1 MKKIHVRNA
10 RVFDSVNGG
19 VSPPAS
25 IVIDDGK
32 FLDVIVGGT
41 HVEAAIEIDAQ
52 GRVATPGLIDCHV
65 HVTAVDHDA
74 FALAQQPPSLITAK
88 SKSILEGMLQRG
100 FTTVRDA
107 AGADFGLREAVEKG
121 HFVGPR
127 LFISGWP
134 ISQTGGHGDFRR
146 QGMQELVCTCA
157 GLGLFGAIADG
168 EAAVRKAVR
177 EQLRNGANQIK
188 VMAGGGVASPT
199 DPIDGTQYSI
209 GELRAIVEE
218 AEAANTYVLAHAYS
232 PRAITRAVDAG
243 IRTIE
248 HGNLL
253 DEHSARS
260 MRAHAAILVPTL
272 ATYAALFS
280 EGQRLGWSAAMLEK
294 LERVRAAGLNGIRL
308 ARSEGVPVAFGTDLL
323 GEMHALQSS
332 EFTLRAEVLTA
343 TEILQSATSV
353 AAQLLRQEG
362 VLGVIASGA
371 VADLLIMDGDPSQ
384 DCGVLAD
391 PQKNLRLVMQGGRI
405 AHNFLS

>member
-1 MKKIHVRNA
+1 
-10 RVFDSVNGG
+10 
-19 VSPPAS
+19 
-25 IVIDDGK
+25 
-32 FLDVIVGGT
+32 
-41 HVEAAIEIDAQ
+41 
-52 GRVATPGLIDCHV
+52 
-65 HVTAVDHDA
+65 
-74 FALAQQPPSLITAK
+74 
-88 SKSILEGMLQRG
+88 
-100 FTTVRDA
+100 
-107 AGADFGLREAVEKG
+107 
-121 HFVGPR
+121 
-127 LFISGWP
+127 
-134 ISQTGGHGDFRR
+134 
-146 QGMQELVCTCA
+146 
-157 GLGLFGAIADG
+157 
-168 EAAVRKAVR
+168 
-177 EQLRNGANQIK
+177 
-188 VMAGGGVASPT
+188 
-199 DPIDGTQYSI
+199 
-209 GELRAIVEE
+209 
-218 AEAANTYVLAHAYS
+218 
-232 PRAITRAVDAG
+232 
-243 IRTIE
+243 
-248 HGNLL
+248 
-253 DEHSARS
+253 